1 VHHDPAQID
10 LVKTSFTAVEPIADQ
25 AGRMF
30 YDRLFTLDP
39 SLRSLFK
46 ADIDTQS
53 KKLMQMIAI
62 AVNGLDRP
70 EAILP
75 AVQALG
81 ARHAGYGVVD
91 AHYATVA
98 EALLWALKQ
107 GLGSAFT
114 ADVAEAWVA
123 AYTLLADSMKS
134 ASRKATI

>member
-1 VHHDPAQID
+1 
-10 LVKTSFTAVEPIADQ
+10 
-25 AGRMF
+25 M
-30 YDRLFTLDP
+30 
-39 SLRSLFK
+39 RS
-46 ADIDTQS
+46 
-53 KKLMQMIAI
+53 

-98 EALLWALKQ
+98 EALLWTLKQ

-114 ADVAEAWVA
+114 TDVAEAWVA
-123 AYTLLADSMKS
+123 AYTLLANSMKS